1 MYQLEDLK
9 ELLGGDYKFTALL
22 SAEKVQEILTKND
35 FEYSDDVPFVLEAG
49 KLDIEITIFAD
60 SDHMWLGYDC
70 CRKSD
75 GEWES
80 FDTISDEVNLDVP
93 SIENEMFRVL
103 DKFAEEN
110 NLSYFTQEQE
120 NDFDEDDD
128 LEL

>member
-1 MYQLEDLK
+1 MCQLEDLK
-9 ELLGGDYKFTALL
+9 ELLGDDYKFTALL
-22 SAEKVQEILTKND
+22 SAEKVQEIIEKND

-49 KLDIEITIFAD
+49 NLDIEITIFAD
-60 SDHMWLGYDC
+60 NEHMWLGYDC

>member
-1 MYQLEDLK
+1 
-9 ELLGGDYKFTALL
+9 
-22 SAEKVQEILTKND
+22 
-35 FEYSDDVPFVLEAG
+35 
-49 KLDIEITIFAD
+49 
-60 SDHMWLGYDC
+60 MWLGYDC